1 MHPIL
6 HKSAQKIK
14 PFQNHILLCS
24 TIGLLCICSFS
35 LGYIYHAY
43 SQKARNATNMGL
55 RIEYP
60 PYVTDLM
67 KDGPYRPI
75 SSIVQGSR
83 VTTGQNGQGVGEAGQ
98 LGQNL
103 VSTAG
108 NFAASNSGT
117 VYYPANCKALSRVHE
132 ENRIYFSSSAEAEEL
147 GYTLSKS
154 CD

>member
-43 SQKARNATNMGL
+43 SQKARNATNIGL

-60 PYVTDLM
+60 PYVTNLM

-98 LGQNL
+98 LDQNL

-108 NFAASNSGT
+108 NFAASNSGRFT
-117 VYYPANCKALSRVHE
+117 ILPTAKLCLEYTK
-132 ENRIYFSSSAEAEEL
+132 RIASTFRRQP
-147 GYTLSKS
+147 KPRN
-154 CD
+154 